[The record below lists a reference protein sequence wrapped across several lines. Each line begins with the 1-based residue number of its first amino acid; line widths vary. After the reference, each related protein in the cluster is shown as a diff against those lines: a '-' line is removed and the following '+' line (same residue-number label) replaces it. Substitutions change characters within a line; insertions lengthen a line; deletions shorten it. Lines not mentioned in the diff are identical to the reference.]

1 MAVAKGRCFQHTV
14 NQGLQPLANTGF
26 HDPTSIAQRISAA
39 PLSTADKRELLA
51 VSSSRQTCRPWR
63 EFSQLRT
70 DYNANATIA
79 TDTTATAITLN
90 TTN

>member
-1 MAVAKGRCFQHTV
+1 MT
-14 NQGLQPLANTGF
+14 
-26 HDPTSIAQRISAA
+26 TSIAKRINAT

-51 VSSSRQTCRPWR
+51 VFSSIQADLQAMATQ
-63 EFSQLRT
+63 FNQLRT

-90 TTN
+90 TTA

>member
-1 MAVAKGRCFQHTV
+1 MT
-14 NQGLQPLANTGF
+14 
-26 HDPTSIAQRISAA
+26 TSIAQRINAA

-51 VSSSRQTCRPWR
+51 VFSSLQADLQAMATQ
-63 EFSQLRT
+63 FNQLVT

-90 TTN
+90 TTA

>member
-1 MAVAKGRCFQHTV
+1 MT
-14 NQGLQPLANTGF
+14 
-26 HDPTSIAQRISAA
+26 TSIAQRINAA

-51 VSSSRQTCRPWR
+51 VFSSIQADLQAMATQFNR
-63 EFSQLRT
+63 LRT

-90 TTN
+90 TTS

>member
-1 MAVAKGRCFQHTV
+1 MT
-14 NQGLQPLANTGF
+14 
-26 HDPTSIAQRISAA
+26 TSIAQRINAA

-51 VSSSRQTCRPWR
+51 VFSSIQADMRAMATQ
-63 EFSQLRT
+63 FNQLRT

-90 TTN
+90 TTA